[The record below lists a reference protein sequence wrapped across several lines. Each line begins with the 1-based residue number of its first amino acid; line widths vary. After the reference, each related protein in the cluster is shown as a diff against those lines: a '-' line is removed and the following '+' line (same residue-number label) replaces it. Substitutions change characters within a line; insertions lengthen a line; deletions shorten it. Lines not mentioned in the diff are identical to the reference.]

1 MEIWRDVKDYEG
13 LYMVSDLGRVKSVE
27 RYVKGRYSN
36 TQKVKEKIK
45 KQSVK
50 DNGYLIVS
58 LYKNNKVSQK
68 YVHRL
73 VAEAFIDN
81 PMNKPTV
88 NHIDCN
94 IKNNNVCNL
103 EWNTYKEQEKHK
115 ASLGRRK
122 DTNNKKVCVYYNNGV
137 STIHKSV
144 TQCSKD
150 IGIHRDTV
158 YTIINNVKSK
168 KQEEL
173 DIKCIKYLKAD

>member
-1 MEIWRDVKDYEG
+1 MEIWKDVRNYEG
-13 LYMVSDLGRVKSVE
+13 LYMVSNFGRVKSVE

-36 TQKVKEKIK
+36 TQKIKGKIK
-45 KQSVK
+45 TPSIK
-50 DNGYLIVS
+50 DNGYLIVN
-58 LYKNNKVSQK
+58 LYKNNKSSQK

-88 NHIDCN
+88 NHIDCDV
-94 IKNNNVCNL
+94 KNNNVCNL

-115 ASLGRRK
+115 TSLGRRK
-122 DTNNKKVCVYYNNGV
+122 DTNNKRVCVCYNNGT

-144 TQCSKD
+144 TQCAKD

-158 YTIINNVKSK
+158 YTIINNIKSK

-173 DIKCIKYLKAD
+173 NIKSIKYLKAD